1 MAGKPIT
8 RFIDAHHHLWDLT
21 ECRHT
26 WLLQPGRR
34 FFGDPAPIAKNYH
47 VPDFRADVGDLPLM
61 GSVHIQVGVE
71 EDHSVGETA
80 WLAGQAD
87 TYGLP
92 SAIVAFCDLTKETAQ
107 EELDRH
113 QAYGPL
119 RGVRQIVGR
128 DAIEDARNGTNALL
142 NDPGFEA
149 GLRSLVAR
157 GLSFD
162 LQLTPP
168 LLSAS
173 ADLFA
178 KVEELPVALC
188 HAGSLQDF
196 SGEGVADWAAGLSS
210 FAELPNAICKL
221 SGFGMFN
228 HDWSADTIRDYVL
241 RVIDIFGPNRIAIG
255 SNFPVDKLT
264 ASYTDTIGA
273 YIDITDAF
281 SDTERDAMFCGTAKR
296 FYRL

>member
-1 MAGKPIT
+1 MASKIE

-47 VPDFRADVGDLPLM
+47 VPEFRDDVGDLPLV

-71 EDHSVGETA
+71 EDHSVGETE
-80 WLAGQAD
+80 WLASQNEQ
-87 TYGLP
+87 YGLP
-92 SAIVAFCDLTKETAQ
+92 SAIVAFCDLTKENAQ
-107 EELDRH
+107 SELDRH
-113 QAYGPL
+113 QAFATL
-119 RGVRQIVGR
+119 KGVRQIVGR
-128 DAIEDARNGTNALL
+128 DAKEDARNGTNALL
-142 NDPGFEA
+142 ENPDFKT
-149 GLRSLVAR
+149 GLSSLIKR

-168 LLSAS
+168 LLSA
-173 ADLFA
+173 AAELFA
-178 KVEELPVALC
+178 QVEDLPVALC

-196 SGEGVADWAAGLSS
+196 SEDGVSAWEAGLKR
-210 FAELPNAICKL
+210 FADVPNAICKL
-221 SGFGMFN
+221 SGFGMFD
-228 HDWSADTIRDYVL
+228 HDWSATSIRDYVL
-241 RVIDIFGPNRIAIG
+241 RAIDIFGPERVAIG

-264 ASYTDTIGA
+264 ASYAKTIGA
-273 YIDITDAF
+273 YIGITDGF
-281 SDTERDAMFCGTAKR
+281 SATERDAMFYATAKA

>member
-1 MAGKPIT
+1 MDELT
-8 RFIDAHHHLWDLT
+8 RLIDAHHHLWDLE

-47 VPDFRADVGDLPLM
+47 VPDFREDVGAFPLV

-80 WLAGQAD
+80 WLAGQAEQH
-87 TYGLP
+87 GLP
-92 SAIVAFCDLTKETAQ
+92 SAIVAFCDLTADNRDA
-107 EELDRH
+107 ELDRH
-113 QAYGPL
+113 QAFAPL

-128 DAIEDARNGTNALL
+128 DAEEDARNGTNALL
-142 NDPGFEA
+142 EDPRFEA
-149 GLRSLVAR
+149 GLREAARR

-168 LLSAS
+168 LLEAS
-173 ADLFA
+173 AKLFGHIDD
-178 KVEELPVALC
+178 LPVALC

-196 SGEGVADWAAGLSS
+196 SEDGIAQWRAGLAH
-210 FAELPNAICKL
+210 FAELPQAICKL
-221 SGFGMFN
+221 SGFGMFDA
-228 HDWSADTIRDYVL
+228 DWTATSIRDHVL
-241 RVIDIFGPNRIAIG
+241 FCIDTFGPDRIAWG

-264 ASYTDTIGA
+264 ASYADTLGA
-273 YIDITDAF
+273 YLEITAEF
-281 SDTERDAMFCGTAKR
+281 SAAERDAMFAGTAQR